1 MVSVL
6 FVCLGNICRS
16 PTAEGVFTHMCRKQ
30 GVADSL
36 HIDSAGTAGWHAG
49 KAPDARAVT
58 AAALQDIDLSALRA
72 RQVSQDDF
80 SGFDYILAM
89 DEDNLAD
96 LRSLQPDDTRAR
108 VDLFLDYAP
117 GMSVR
122 NVPDP
127 YYGGDDGF
135 VQVLELVRAA
145 SAGLLTHLIAR
156 GEVKAHRD

>member
-1 MVSVL
+1 M
-6 FVCLGNICRS
+6 
-16 PTAEGVFTHMCRKQ
+16 
-30 GVADSL
+30 
-36 HIDSAGTAGWHAG
+36 
-49 KAPDARAVT
+49 
-58 AAALQDIDLSALRA
+58 SALRA

-135 VQVLELVRAA
+135 VQVLELVRAG

-156 GEVKAHRD
+156 GEVTAHRG

>member
-1 MVSVL
+1 
-6 FVCLGNICRS
+6 
-16 PTAEGVFTHMCRKQ
+16 MCRKQ
-30 GVADSL
+30 GVADCL
-36 HIDSAGTAGWHAG
+36 YIDSAGTAGWHVG

-58 AAALQDIDLSALRA
+58 AAAQQDIDLSALRA

-96 LRSLQPDDTRAR
+96 LRSLQPDGTQAR

-135 VQVLELVRAA
+135 VQVLELVRVA

-156 GEVKAHRD
+156 GEVTAHRG